1 MTEQKDDSWDALAD
15 YMSRAI
21 SAAQIDLMAKHD
33 RELAALPTER
43 ERRDYMKAR
52 GMYPGPHYDASY
64 HADPRAWW
72 ERYERENP
80 A

>member
-1 MTEQKDDSWDALAD
+1 MSKRTDALTD
-15 YMSRAI
+15 FMERAI
-21 SAAQIDLMAKHD
+21 EAAEIALMDKHV

-64 HADPRAWW
+64 HADPKAWW
-72 ERYERENP
+72 ERYEAANP
-80 A
+80 I